1 MSDLT
6 LVFEQSIQL
15 LQNKEDQLNN
25 LLMGM
30 EELNAELEMGNE
42 EKSRLKEEIKDME
55 RQLNEALKKQEGGN
69 KSGGGNNHGNDGG
82 GGALSLAE
90 REELIR
96 LRSEV
101 AEYEVE
107 FRGLKNQDITIRK
120 LESTYCPAKF
130 LLCMLLIVLNK

>member
-6 LVFEQSIQL
+6 IVFEQCIQL
-15 LQNKEDQLNN
+15 LQNNEDQLNN
-25 LLMGM
+25 LLRGM
-30 EELNAELEMGNE
+30 EELNVELEMGNE
-42 EKSRLKEEIKDME
+42 EKSRLREELKDME
-55 RQLNEALKKQEGGN
+55 RKLNEALKKQKGGN
-69 KSGGGNNHGNDGG
+69 TSGGANNLGNDGG
-82 GGALSLAE
+82 AGAVSLAE

-120 LESTYCPAKF
+120 LESE
-130 LLCMLLIVLNK
+130 